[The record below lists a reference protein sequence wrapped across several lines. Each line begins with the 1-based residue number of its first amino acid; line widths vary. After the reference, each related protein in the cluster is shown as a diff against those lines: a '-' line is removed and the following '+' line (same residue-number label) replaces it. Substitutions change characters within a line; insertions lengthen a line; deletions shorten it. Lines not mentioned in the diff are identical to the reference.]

1 LTVPEGAVVPAAAL
15 DALRANREQLVAA
28 LAPASPPA
36 PAVDDLRDYLG
47 TKGVAGPA
55 ADLVEHAVDV
65 FGIRHDRITVEQDG
79 AGEPEPT
86 FFDPGIPCRT
96 TADTL
101 WHESGH
107 GYRELPAGTFALAI
121 PQTWAIDDPFQ
132 RLGIEGAI
140 ESAKRRGQPLHVPIW
155 MEGQARVIEADLL
168 TFDNVVAPDGT
179 NLVPWRPTTPRS
191 ALP

>member
-1 LTVPEGAVVPAAAL
+1 MTLAEAFHLLAAAGCRLDADPAGGLALTVPEGAVVPAGVL
-15 DALRANREQLVAA
+15 DVLRANREQLVAA

-55 ADLVEHAVDV
+55 ADLVERAVDV

-86 FFDPGIPCRT
+86 FFEPGIPCRT

-107 GYRELPAGTFALAI
+107 GYREVPAGT
-121 PQTWAIDDPFQ
+121 
-132 RLGIEGAI
+132 
-140 ESAKRRGQPLHVPIW
+140 S
-155 MEGQARVIEADLL
+155 
-168 TFDNVVAPDGT
+168 
-179 NLVPWRPTTPRS
+179 PWRSRRHGPSPTRFSGSGLTGPSNRPSGAAIGSMSRS
-191 ALP
+191 GWKARPA